1 MNRELWAQYVRKLL
15 EQEQEKLQ
23 KKLQEEVRLER
34 ERWQRLAQEQWE
46 LEEKKARQ
54 RIRQQAEARSAE
66 VRTIIKKRV
75 LKFYDVLR
83 QLGWPPHGEMNL
95 AEAKAI
101 VEAAEKSGVTAVADA
116 VDRYFVQKYDSE
128 EISRMLDSW
137 RQKNALRERI
147 EILEQ
152 AIQVHNHGYYYVSVP
167 AILAQIEGIIADNTK
182 HVGQMS
188 GTKLIKYLEKQFG
201 DKEQTSLENSY
212 LSFCNS
218 VLYTRFG
225 HKQPISSKFSRHAI
239 IHGGDTEYGTEAGS
253 LKAILTFDTLQ
264 ALLLAGM
271 D

>member
-1 MNRELWAQYVRKLL
+1 
-15 EQEQEKLQ
+15 
-23 KKLQEEVRLER
+23 
-34 ERWQRLAQEQWE
+34 
-46 LEEKKARQ
+46 
-54 RIRQQAEARSAE
+54 
-66 VRTIIKKRV
+66 
-75 LKFYDVLR
+75 
-83 QLGWPPHGEMNL
+83 
-95 AEAKAI
+95 
-101 VEAAEKSGVTAVADA
+101 
-116 VDRYFVQKYDSE
+116 
-128 EISRMLDSW
+128 MLDSW